1 MVMGTHAKMLKSLL
15 LLMTTILLFPSLA
28 SAQTPQAPKPGD
40 YEFVYINVFEPSE
53 NVPPGQ
59 VARPPRLAAGSSQIR
74 VEPGPAGMTS
84 CVVIALG
91 FCISTTGGISGIRS
105 DPAVGQWTRFPDGK
119 YLVEIESGG
128 AAWEGGDPF
137 PNTLTAVA
145 TFISPVK
152 AFITQP
158 RAGTTASGTVWVVMW
173 AEGTTG
179 SANVF
184 TLSADR
190 KQIGSQTT
198 SSHGPVTIPWNTTG
212 VAKGAHTLTA
222 DVLDAAGN
230 TGSTTLSFV
239 LQ

>member
-1 MVMGTHAKMLKSLL
+1 
-15 LLMTTILLFPSLA
+15 MTTIVLFSSLA

-40 YEFVYINVFEPSE
+40 YEFVSVDVFEPNE

-59 VARPPRLAAGSSQIR
+59 VARTPRLAAGSRQIR
-74 VEPGPAGMTS
+74 VEPGGPTD

-91 FCISTTGGISGIRS
+91 FCISTSGSISGIPS
-105 DPAVGQWTRFPDGK
+105 EPAVGQWTRFPDGK
-119 YLVEIESGG
+119 YLVEMEYGF
-128 AAWEGGDPF
+128 AAWEGGDRL
-137 PNTLTAVA
+137 PNKLTGVA

-179 SANVF
+179 LANVF
-184 TLSADR
+184 TLSADG
-190 KQIGSQTT
+190 KQIASQTT

-212 VAKGAHTLTA
+212 VAKGAHTLRA

>member
-1 MVMGTHAKMLKSLL
+1 MRKSLL
-15 LLMTTILLFPSLA
+15 LLMTTALLFPGLA

-40 YEFVYINVFEPSE
+40 YEFVFVDVFEPNE

-59 VARPPRLAAGSSQIR
+59 VARTPRLAAGSGQIR
-74 VEPGPAGMTS
+74 VAPGSPTGTS
-84 CVVIALG
+84 CVVIALSY
-91 FCISTTGGISGIRS
+91 CVSTSGSISGIPS
-105 DPAVGQWTRFPDGK
+105 DPALGQWTRFPDGK
-119 YLVEIESGG
+119 YLVEMEYGG
-128 AAWEGGDPF
+128 AAFQGGDPL
-137 PNTLTAVA
+137 PNKLTGVA

-158 RAGTTASGTVWVVMW
+158 RVGATVGGTVWVVMW

-184 TLSADR
+184 TLSADG
-190 KQIGSQTT
+190 KQIGVANVG
-198 SSHGPVTIPWNTTG
+198 SSNGPVTIPWNTTG
-212 VAKGAHTLTA
+212 VAKGAHTLRA

-230 TGSTTLSFV
+230 TGTTTLSFV

>member
-1 MVMGTHAKMLKSLL
+1 MRNSLL
-15 LLMTTILLFPSLA
+15 LAMTTIVLFSSLA
-28 SAQTPQAPKPGD
+28 SAQAPKPQAPKPGD
-40 YEFVYINVFEPSE
+40 YEFVAINVFEPDE
-53 NVPPGQ
+53 IVPPGH
-59 VARPPRLAAGSSQIR
+59 VARTPSLAGGSSQIR
-74 VEPGPAGMTS
+74 VEPGPSTD
-84 CVVIALG
+84 CVAIALSY
-91 FCISTTGGISGIRS
+91 CVSTSGSISGMRPDLAI
-105 DPAVGQWTRFPDGK
+105 GQWTLFPDGK
-119 YLVEIESGG
+119 FLVEMEYGG
-128 AAWEGGDPF
+128 AAWEGGDPL
-137 PNTLTAVA
+137 PNKLTGVA

-184 TLSADR
+184 TLSADG

-198 SSHGPVTIPWNTTG
+198 SSRGPVTIPWNTTG
-212 VAKGAHTLTA
+212 VAKGAHTLKA

-230 TGSTTLSFV
+230 TGSTTLNFV

>member
-1 MVMGTHAKMLKSLL
+1 MRKSLL
-15 LLMTTILLFPSLA
+15 LLMSTIVLFPSLA
-28 SAQTPQAPKPGD
+28 SAQAPKPQAPKPGD
-40 YEFVYINVFEPSE
+40 YEFVSINVFEPDE

-59 VARPPRLAAGSSQIR
+59 VARTPSLAAASGQIR
-74 VEPGPAGMTS
+74 VAPGGPTD

-91 FCISTTGGISGIRS
+91 FCISTSGSIRG
-105 DPAVGQWTRFPDGK
+105 DQIHPALGQWTLFPDGK
-119 YLVEIESGG
+119 FLVEMEYGG
-128 AAWEGGDPF
+128 KAWEGGDPL
-137 PNTLTAVA
+137 PNKLTGVA

-158 RAGTTASGTVWVVMW
+158 RAGTTASGTIWVVMW

-184 TLSADR
+184 TLSADG

-198 SSHGPVTIPWNTTG
+198 SSRGPVTIPWNTTG

-222 DVLDAAGN
+222 DVVDAVGS

>member
-1 MVMGTHAKMLKSLL
+1 MEALMRNSLL
-15 LLMTTILLFPSLA
+15 LAMTMIVLFPSLA
-28 SAQTPQAPKPGD
+28 SAQAPKPQAPKPGA
-40 YEFVYINVFEPSE
+40 YELVSISVFEPDE
-53 NVPPGQ
+53 IVPPGH
-59 VARPPRLAAGSSQIR
+59 VARTPNLGAGSGRIF
-74 VEPGPAGMTS
+74 VEPGFSTD
-84 CVVIALG
+84 CVVIALSY
-91 FCISTTGGISGIRS
+91 CVSTSGSISGMRPDLAI
-105 DPAVGQWTRFPDGK
+105 GQWTLYPDGEF
-119 YLVEIESGG
+119 LVEMEYGG
-128 AAWEGGDPF
+128 AAWEGGDPL
-137 PNTLTAVA
+137 PIKLTGVA

-158 RAGTTASGTVWVVMW
+158 RTGATVSGTVWVVIW

-184 TLSADR
+184 TLSADG

-212 VAKGAHTLTA
+212 VAKGAHTLRA

>member
-1 MVMGTHAKMLKSLL
+1 MRKIFLL
-15 LLMTTILLFPSLA
+15 LITTIVLFPSLA

-40 YEFVYINVFEPSE
+40 YEFVGVIVFEPNE
-53 NVPPGQ
+53 TVPPGQ
-59 VARPPRLAAGSSQIR
+59 NPRPPFLAGGSGQTR
-74 VEPGPAGMTS
+74 FEPGGNG
-84 CVVIALG
+84 CVVIALNYCVSASG
-91 FCISTTGGISGIRS
+91 SISGSRS
-105 DPAVGQWTRFPDGK
+105 DPAQGQWTLFPDGK
-119 YLVEIESGG
+119 YLVEMEYGG
-128 AAWEGGDPF
+128 ATFEGGDPL
-137 PNTLTAVA
+137 PAKLTGVA

-184 TLSADR
+184 TLSADGQ
-190 KQIGSQTT
+190 QIGSQTT

>member
-1 MVMGTHAKMLKSLL
+1 MVMGTHAKVLKSLL
-15 LLMTTILLFPSLA
+15 LLMTSILLFPSLA

-40 YEFVYINVFEPSE
+40 YEFVSINVFEPDE

-59 VARPPRLAAGSSQIR
+59 VARTPSLAAASGQIR
-74 VEPGPAGMTS
+74 VAPGGPTD

-91 FCISTTGGISGIRS
+91 FCISTSGSIRG
-105 DPAVGQWTRFPDGK
+105 DQIHPALGQWTQYPDGK
-119 YLVEIESGG
+119 FLVEMEYGG
-128 AAWEGGDPF
+128 KAWEGGDPL
-137 PNTLTAVA
+137 PNKLTGVA

-158 RAGTTASGTVWVVMW
+158 RAGSTASGTVWVVMW

-184 TLSADR
+184 TLSADG
-190 KQIGSQTT
+190 KQIGVANVG
-198 SSHGPVTIPWNTTG
+198 SSNGPVTIPWNTTG
-212 VAKGAHTLTA
+212 VAKGAHTLRA

-230 TGSTTLSFV
+230 TGTTTLSFV

>member
-1 MVMGTHAKMLKSLL
+1 M
-15 LLMTTILLFPSLA
+15 
-28 SAQTPQAPKPGD
+28 PG
-40 YEFVYINVFEPSE
+40 S
-53 NVPPGQ
+53 G
-59 VARPPRLAAGSSQIR
+59 QIR

-84 CVVIALG
+84 CVAIALG
-91 FCISTTGGISGIRS
+91 FCISTSGGISGIRS

-119 YLVEIESGG
+119 YLVEMESGG
-128 AAWEGGDPF
+128 AAWEGGDPL
-137 PNTLTAVA
+137 PNTLTGVA

-158 RAGTTASGTVWVVMW
+158 RAGSTASGTVWVVMW

-184 TLSADR
+184 TLSADG
-190 KQIGSQTT
+190 KQIGVANVG
-198 SSHGPVTIPWNTTG
+198 SSNGPVTIPWNTTG
-212 VAKGAHTLTA
+212 VAKGAHTLRA

>member
-1 MVMGTHAKMLKSLL
+1 MRNSLL
-15 LLMTTILLFPSLA
+15 LAMTMIVLFPSLA
-28 SAQTPQAPKPGD
+28 SAQTPPKLGNYQLDWAILHTP
-40 YEFVYINVFEPSE
+40 FNVEPPSLIAGTGRILVE
-53 NVPPGQ
+53 
-59 VARPPRLAAGSSQIR
+59 PPRTPDCPPEAISMVLLA
-74 VEPGPAGMTS
+74 
-84 CVVIALG
+84 
-91 FCISTTGGISGIRS
+91 
-105 DPAVGQWTRFPDGK
+105 PDGTWCFDSRGVIFMD
-119 YLVEIESGG
+119 LPIFGFGG
-128 AAWEGGDPF
+128 VGFWVNYPNGKAIVQTEPNRGDM
-137 PNTLTAVA
+137 LQGVA

-158 RAGTTASGTVWVVMW
+158 RTGATVSGTVWVVVW

-184 TLSADR
+184 TLSADG

-212 VAKGAHTLTA
+212 VAKGAHTLRA

-230 TGSTTLSFV
+230 TGSITLSFV